1 MTSEGLIKIKVAV
14 YSNPM
19 SSHIFILTNGKLALD
34 TSEIPLFFKIFFFS
48 FFFFFRPVWL
58 CSRWDRVP
66 DPPPLLPQSIR
77 CRKAAC
83 EL

>member
-34 TSEIPLFFKIFFFS
+34 TSEIPLFFKIFFFFP
-48 FFFFFRPVWL
+48 FFFLLSSRLALLQMGQSPRPP
-58 CSRWDRVP
+58 ST
-66 DPPPLLPQSIR
+66 
-77 CRKAAC
+77 AATVHPMSQGS
-83 EL
+83 L